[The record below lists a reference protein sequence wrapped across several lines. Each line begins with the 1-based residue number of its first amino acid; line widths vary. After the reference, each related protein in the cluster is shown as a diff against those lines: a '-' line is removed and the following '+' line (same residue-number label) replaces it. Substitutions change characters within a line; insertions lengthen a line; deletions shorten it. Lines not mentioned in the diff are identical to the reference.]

1 MKRILALLLSL
12 LLLVPVLTACGGGG
26 LQDGY
31 YTAQAAEFSHG
42 WKEYIT
48 IMVKGGSIVSV
59 EYNAENASGFIKSW
73 DNAYMQTM
81 LHSNGTYPN
90 EYTRYYANQLLEGQ
104 GEGSIDALSG
114 ASSSHGSFQLLAKAV
129 LEQARLGDSSIVF
142 VDTDAHEPVS
152 TPISSY
158 DKSAGSLQRGS
169 RRSFMGV
176 CPPQGK
182 RQFQAE
188 ARPSSGRISPPLRP
202 GTCGTCAHRP
212 RCPRG
217 P

>member
-1 MKRILALLLSL
+1 MKRIASIVLALL
-12 LLLVPVLTACGGGG
+12 VTGFLTACGSGQAG

-31 YTAQAAEFSHG
+31 YTAQAAEYSHG
-42 WKEYIT
+42 WREYIT
-48 IMVKGGSIVSV
+48 IMVKDGSIVSV

-142 VDTDAHEPVS
+142 VDTAAH
-152 TPISSY
+152 
-158 DKSAGSLQRGS
+158 
-169 RRSFMGV
+169 
-176 CPPQGK
+176 
-182 RQFQAE
+182 
-188 ARPSSGRISPPLRP
+188 
-202 GTCGTCAHRP
+202 
-212 RCPRG
+212 
-217 P
+217 

>member
-1 MKRILALLLSL
+1 MRRIVRLTLAVLALALL
-12 LLLVPVLTACGGGG
+12 LTACGGGKS

-90 EYTRYYANQLLEGQ
+90 QYTRYYAGQLLEGQ
-104 GEGSIDALSG
+104 GEAGIDVLTG
-114 ASSSHGSFQLLAKAV
+114 ASSSHSSFEKLAAAV
-129 LEQARLGDSSIVF
+129 LEQARKGDSSVVP
-142 VDTDAHEPVS
+142 VDTSH
-152 TPISSY
+152 
-158 DKSAGSLQRGS
+158 
-169 RRSFMGV
+169 
-176 CPPQGK
+176 
-182 RQFQAE
+182 
-188 ARPSSGRISPPLRP
+188 
-202 GTCGTCAHRP
+202 
-212 RCPRG
+212 
-217 P
+217 